1 MVIGHESVGITEKVS
16 TEVKTLVLGDWVAIE
31 PGIGC
36 CRCNH
41 CKQGRAGTRCSS
53 CFYELFDAWK
63 LLIKGLAQLLHVI
76 PAAMNTDGKVSWEE
90 IVDSRLEGKCD
101 FQELNEVAA
110 LAYKC
115 INHAPRKR
123 PSMRDIM
130 QVLMRIAK
138 SRHHKKSLSAA
149 TADEVSIDVDNQ
161 ETKVTAVSQHRRE
174 ESIDSAADMSID
186 SQMIL
191 LSLTKEGNVDFCLR
205 FYVLY
210 DD

>member
-1 MVIGHESVGITEKVS
+1 MKVRITDGGRTNSNKQHKQASNSKKYYNPKKENPPS
-16 TEVKTLVLGDWVAIE
+16 TTL
-31 PGIGC
+31 
-36 CRCNH
+36 
-41 CKQGRAGTRCSS
+41 
-53 CFYELFDAWK
+53 
-63 LLIKGLAQLLHVI
+63 
-76 PAAMNTDGKVSWEE
+76 AAMNTDGKVSWEE

-174 ESIDSAADMSID
+174 ESIDSAADM
-186 SQMIL
+186 
-191 LSLTKEGNVDFCLR
+191 
-205 FYVLY
+205 Y
-210 DD
+210 DV